1 MKSFSSGKSK
11 GLLFVIAAIVT
22 ASLAV
27 MIVVSIGSKMSP
39 SVAALEANQD
49 IKIGTPLDRSMFNEV
64 MLAEASV
71 PSQLVDTNIDFT
83 GLIASKDISTGDIFR
98 EPAILS
104 LEGNL
109 ALFSARLSV
118 LNDPSLRAVEI
129 PTDSVEGLITG
140 MGPQDS
146 VDLVAVYKELEIA
159 DGFSAVAEDTLT
171 SKTIVRGAPV
181 LGVKAGDS
189 ENVEG
194 TPSTLLIVALN
205 EEQIED
211 LALYAELG
219 NIYASLRPFGV
230 QGLKNID
237 GDVITEE
244 SDTEEAQDNT
254 EKQDNGLEKIGDVD
268 DIDPN
273 QIENTEDI
281 DDTEDIED
289 TEENLDQPVSSEEE
303 EVESDD

>member
-1 MKSFSSGKSK
+1 MKSFTSGKSK
-11 GLLFVIAAIVT
+11 GLLFVIAALVT
-22 ASLAV
+22 ATLAV

-49 IKIGTPLDRSMFNEV
+49 IKIGTPLDRSMFTEV

-71 PSQLVDTNIDFT
+71 PTQLVDTNIDFT
-83 GLIASKDISTGDIFR
+83 GLIASKDISAGDIFR

-118 LNDPSLRAVEI
+118 LNDPDLRAVEI

-146 VDLVAVYKELEIA
+146 VDLIAVYKELEVA
-159 DGFSAVAEDTLT
+159 DKFSAVAEDTLN

-181 LGVKAGDS
+181 LGVKPGDS
-189 ENVEG
+189 ENIEG

-205 EEQIED
+205 EAQIED
-211 LALYAELG
+211 LALYSELG
-219 NIYASLRPFGV
+219 NVYASLRPFGV
-230 QGLKNID
+230 QGIED
-237 GDVITEE
+237 DEAVTDEASEEE
-244 SDTEEAQDNT
+244 SKAVGEDESVL
-254 EKQDNGLEKIGDVD
+254 QDNGLERIGDVD
-268 DIDPN
+268 NLDSREF
-273 QIENTEDI
+273 ENTEDT
-281 DDTEDIED
+281 DD
-289 TEENLDQPVSSEEE
+289 ENLDKPVSSEEE
-303 EVESDD
+303 EVEGDD